1 MGDMIVNLSDVRESR
16 LRAKA
21 LKDLEGCTSL
31 SAERKE
37 ALAMVMTGWT
47 TLGLG
52 WWFWWNS
59 K

>member
-1 MGDMIVNLSDVRESR
+1 MIVNLSDVREAK

-52 WWFWWNS
+52 WWFWWSS